1 MRRVL
6 EKRLSC
12 GGNIEVTSLSCTRCE
27 TVVTGRFAPCRLR
40 GPRPQTARFLEV
52 FDRNRGKL
60 KAGQAAGLLNQ
71 IQSRQ
76 ILETR
81 PDRDRA

>member
-1 MRRVL
+1 MRKVL
-6 EKRLSC
+6 EECLSC

-27 TVVTGRFAPCRLR
+27 TEVTGRFAPCRFC

-60 KAGQAAGLLNQ
+60 EAGQAAGLLSQ

-76 ILETR
+76 LLETR
-81 PDRDRA
+81 PVRDCA